1 MAASSTNFAPLWE
14 TMKRQ
19 SATTYTLQI
28 KGGKTS
34 TAIKNR
40 YNAKAYD
47 QIPFRVKKGKKEVIQ
62 KRAEKICKSV
72 NSYITDLIAED
83 LNNPAL
89 SED

>member
-1 MAASSTNFAPLWE
+1 M
-14 TMKRQ
+14 
-19 SATTYTLQI
+19 
-28 KGGKTS
+28 GGKTS

-47 QIPFRVKKGKKEVIQ
+47 QIPSRVKKGKKEVIQ
-62 KRAEKICKSV
+62 NRAEKMCKSV

>member
-1 MAASSTNFAPLWE
+1 
-14 TMKRQ
+14 MKRQ
-19 SATTYTLQI
+19 SATTYTLQV

-34 TAIKNR
+34 TAIKDC

-62 KRAEKICKSV
+62 KRAEKMCKSV